1 MQIGTQRAVDRWIG
15 VPLCALLSLVNRLL
29 PPRPAAPT
37 PRRVLIILLSEMGSL
52 VLAYPMMRWL
62 RERYPDASLHMLM
75 FAKNRQA
82 LELLDVIPPQNVL
95 TLDDSSFGSF
105 ARESAAMVSKL
116 RSMRFDVTIDCELFA
131 RISSVF
137 SVLSNAPVR
146 VGFHRLT
153 QEGLYRGSFINRR
166 VGYNPYRHLTL
177 QLLSLAGAIDSTS
190 TPVAKFPIVPPR
202 LVPPRIVAAPQD
214 LAAMQARLRHD
225 HPGVAG
231 RRLVLMYPGGGILP
245 TRAWPADSYRA
256 LCRALLAE
264 GYAIG
269 ITGLKEDRPLAQ
281 DLVLSCAT
289 PACVDLTGYTR
300 DVRELLTLYQCAALL
315 ITNDGAPGQFSALVG
330 IRTIVFFGPE
340 TPLLYGPLGNDAF
353 SFFTG
358 LPCSPCLTAYNHRRS
373 PCDGD
378 NQCLKRV
385 TVDEVLGKARELL
398 AAPPASA
405 APDGEPA

>member
-29 PPRPAAPT
+29 PPPPAPPA
-37 PRRVLIILLSEMGSL
+37 PRRILIILLSEMGSL
-52 VLAYPMMRWL
+52 VLAYPMFRWL
-62 RERYPDASLHMLM
+62 KERYPDASLHMLM

-82 LELLDVIPPQNVL
+82 LDLLDVIPPQNVL
-95 TLDDSSFGSF
+95 TLDDSTFGNF
-105 ARESAAMVSKL
+105 ARESAAMVSRL
-116 RSMRFDVTIDCELFA
+116 RAMRFDVTIDCELFA

-137 SVLSNAPVR
+137 SFLSNAPVR

-177 QLLSLAGAIDSTS
+177 QLLSLAGAIESTS

-202 LVPPRIVAAPQD
+202 LTPPRIVASPQE
-214 LAAMQARLRHD
+214 LEAMQARLGQD
-225 HPGVAG
+225 HPGTAG

-245 TRAWPADSYRA
+245 TRAWPPDSYRA

-281 DLVLSCAT
+281 DLVLSCGS

-340 TPLLYGPLGNDAF
+340 TPLLYGPLGDDAF
-353 SFFTG
+353 SFFIG

-378 NQCLKRV
+378 NQCLKRI
-385 TVDEVLGKARELL
+385 TVEEVLSKAREML
-398 AAPPASA
+398 AEPPPATA
-405 APDGEPA
+405 LHGEPA